1 MASKKNIINNIRKAK
16 LVDTGLPEFDFR
28 SDSKF
33 NWIDVFRAS
42 AKKAGSSII
51 HKEEIDYAKVK
62 KVINLSQYLSFQSS
76 DLQGVNSPDELT
88 DIDLLILDGEIG
100 VAENAAIWVTD
111 KNWPFRVL
119 PFIAEHLVICLKRE
133 VIIGN
138 MHDAYAIVAEANYDF
153 GVFIAGPSKTADIE
167 QSLVIGAQ
175 GAMSLRIILVD

>member
-1 MASKKNIINNIRKAK
+1 MASREVIINNIRKAK
-16 LVDTGLPEFDFR
+16 LVDSGLPEFDFR

-33 NWIDVFRAS
+33 DWIDLFINS
-42 AKKAGSSII
+42 TKKAGSSIVQN
-51 HKEEIDYAKVK
+51 KDFDCSKVK
-62 KVINLSQYLSFQSS
+62 KVINLSNHLSIEST
-76 DLQGVNSPDELT
+76 DLQGVNSPYELT

-100 VAENAAIWVTD
+100 VAENAAIWVTS

-119 PFIAEHLVICLKRE
+119 PFISEHLVICLKKDKI
-133 VIIGN
+133 VGN
-138 MHDAYAIVAEANYDF
+138 MHDAYVAIGEANYDF